1 MLLLVGIA
9 LGTWVGVEVRKD
21 DVSSMAAT
29 LANGKVMPLVALGT
43 WQVQSGWRLARAVR
57 VAVEEGYRHIDAA
70 AVYGNEKSLGAAL
83 RRELSSGAIARDEL
97 FITSK
102 LWNTD
107 HDPDRVE
114 LACRRTLKDLQLDYL
129 DLYLMHWPT
138 AFRGGD
144 DKFPRHPETGRVMYG
159 KPVKDKETG

>member
-1 MLLLVGIA
+1 M
-9 LGTWVGVEVRKD
+9 R
-21 DVSSMAAT
+21 
-29 LANGKVMPLVALGT
+29 PP
-43 WQVQSGWRLARAVR
+43 
-57 VAVEEGYRHIDAA
+57 
-70 AVYGNEKSLGAAL
+70 YGNEKSLGAAL
-83 RRELSSGAIARDEL
+83 RRELMSGAVSRDEL

-102 LWNTD
+102 LWNSD

-144 DKFPRHPETGRVMYG
+144 EKFPRDSETGRIVYG
-159 KPVKDKETG
+159 KALNSEAGEETAEVAAPVHFVETYEAMERLVRKGLRSIGVSNFNESQIIDASNGNICSTSASNRKCPICHRMT